1 LAKWKSCSWLGVNI
15 GHSLFHSGNV
25 PVIYN
30 PVTTHISPQYHVV
43 FDDQFTAVGEAAVS
57 VPEDFFSKLF
67 SSALWEYQSTV
78 APVSEDLYTFDSYWL
93 PPVPSPSFKR
103 LRSNLEMP
111 LPTAAD
117 GSPLPIDPLPSSS
130 TTPTST
136 SLDPVPRILALTHS
150 DMRSNMDMNM
160 NNSPMNNDVNM
171 NTPDAS
177 GLTSKPRKLN
187 LVKAYTTSLAIKQW
201 H

>member
-1 LAKWKSCSWLGVNI
+1 MFTGSVAPWRLDHFQVFGSPAYVLDKRLQDDDSLAKWKSRSWLGVYI
-15 GHSLFHSGNV
+15 GHSLVHAGNV

-30 PVTTHISPQYHVV
+30 TVKTHISPQYHVV
-43 FDDQFTAVGEAAVS
+43 FDDQFTSVGKSAVS
-57 VPEDFFSKLF
+57 FPEDFFSKLF

-93 PPVPSPSFKR
+93 PP
-103 LRSNLEMP
+103 
-111 LPTAAD
+111 D
-117 GSPLPIDPLPSSS
+117 
-130 TTPTST
+130 
-136 SLDPVPRILALTHS
+136 
-150 DMRSNMDMNM
+150 
-160 NNSPMNNDVNM
+160 NDVNM